1 MKLTTRELTL
11 FSLLGSLMYASKV
24 IMESL
29 PNIHLLGV
37 FTIAFTIVY
46 RKKALYPIYVYA
58 FLNGLFGGFSTWWI
72 PYLYIWTVL
81 WAVAMMLPQNIPEK
95 AKPVVYMTVCALHGF
110 GFGLLYSPFQALVFG
125 LNFKSTVAWIVSGFP
140 FDIVHGISNFFCGLL
155 IVPLINT
162 LKKIETYRRW

>member
-1 MKLTTRELTL
+1 M
-11 FSLLGSLMYASKV
+11 
-24 IMESL
+24 I
-29 PNIHLLGV
+29 
-37 FTIAFTIVY
+37 
-46 RKKALYPIYVYA
+46 
-58 FLNGLFGGFSTWWI
+58 
-72 PYLYIWTVL
+72 
-81 WAVAMMLPQNIPEK
+81 LPQNMPEK
-95 AKPVVYMTVCALHGF
+95 IKPVVYMTVCALHGF